1 MGQQVDMQSLGCK
14 GTILEI
20 DACVQICDPR
30 KGKGINKI
38 DISLRRLGLFSVR
51 QDFFSTFTIVVLHA
65 DLFAYCEVG
74 LFQS

>member
-38 DISLRRLGLFSVR
+38 DISLRRLVCSVSGRIFSALLRLLFYMQTCLLTAR
-51 QDFFSTFTIVVLHA
+51 
-65 DLFAYCEVG
+65 
-74 LFQS
+74 